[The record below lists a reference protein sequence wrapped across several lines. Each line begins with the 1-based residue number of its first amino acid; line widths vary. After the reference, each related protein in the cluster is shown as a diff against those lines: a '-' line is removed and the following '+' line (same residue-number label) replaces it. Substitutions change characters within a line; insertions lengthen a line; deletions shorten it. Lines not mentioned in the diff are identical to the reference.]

1 MIEVNQYL
9 TRLTHKLQEQFSKR
23 LLYVGLQ
30 GSYLREEADENSDI
44 DVMVLLDD
52 LRPEDLD
59 SYREIIKDL
68 PESQKACGF
77 LCGKEE
83 MAHWNPLEICQ
94 LLHTTKDCYGTLQD
108 FTPEYTLE
116 DEQNYVKVSLN
127 NLFHELCHRYLYES
141 REENISA
148 LPYSYRS
155 VFYLLQ
161 NIHYLKTGEFQKT
174 KRELLKALDGLDR
187 EVLEMAIQLR
197 NAQEY
202 DFDLAYRLLFRWCQ
216 EMICRF

>member
-94 LLHTTKDCYGTLQD
+94 LLHTTKDYYG
-108 FTPEYTLE
+108 
-116 DEQNYVKVSLN
+116 
-127 NLFHELCHRYLYES
+127 
-141 REENISA
+141 I
-148 LPYSYRS
+148 
-155 VFYLLQ
+155 
-161 NIHYLKTGEFQKT
+161 
-174 KRELLKALDGLDR
+174 
-187 EVLEMAIQLR
+187 LR
-197 NAQEY
+197 
-202 DFDLAYRLLFRWCQ
+202 DLRRNTRWRTNKI
-216 EMICRF
+216 M